1 MRLSCLQVP
10 FYSLFSFVRGKDK
23 EPRCLRVKQKGSEKT
38 GSPVPP
44 TLCPSG
50 PSEPVAASFLGAAPW
65 SRPPTPGQLSAL
77 RDFLETFF
85 PFNGYCFVFIY
96 F

>member
-1 MRLSCLQVP
+1 MSLSCLQVP

-44 TLCPSG
+44 TPPCAPQALPRAWPHPSLAHCFG
-50 PSEPVAASFLGAAPW
+50 PIPRPQAS
-65 SRPPTPGQLSAL
+65 SLSL
-77 RDFLETFF
+77 KRFSGNLFSL
-85 PFNGYCFVFIY
+85 
-96 F
+96 